1 MMLMVVIAVATLAF
15 VAAAPH
21 DRFSGERP
29 DRFIQQ
35 LGLNISNLFNLEV
48 LKCDVQI
55 MLDVLGADPTEQ
67 ACEAEC
73 HKLLQEGA
81 VMTYGCPLVCH
92 AFQNLAHYFHETPK
106 PGQQNQ
112 ACGGAALIDAITG

>member
-1 MMLMVVIAVATLAF
+1 MFKLF
-15 VAAAPH
+15 VLCLVPCVLCAPQKK
-21 DRFSGERP
+21 
-29 DRFIQQ
+29 FIEQFGLP
-35 LGLNISNLFNLEV
+35 LGNLFDLNT

-73 HKLLQEGA
+73 HKLVQDGTTLS
-81 VMTYGCPLVCH
+81 YGCPLVCH

-106 PGQQNQ
+106 PGQANTT
-112 ACGGAALIDAITG
+112 CGGLNVNPGK